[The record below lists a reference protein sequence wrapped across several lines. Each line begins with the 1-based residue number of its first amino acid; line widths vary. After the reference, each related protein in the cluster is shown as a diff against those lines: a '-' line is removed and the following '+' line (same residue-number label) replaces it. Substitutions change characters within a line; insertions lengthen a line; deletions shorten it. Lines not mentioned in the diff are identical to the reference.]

1 MSLGT
6 FCIFLFLHFARPK
19 SFVVAARIAD
29 QTFKSILIFCR
40 TCKLRWQREAKM
52 KIHNVWQQK
61 LCINFRSN
69 VDELE
74 NWKLELS
81 TYSRFIKV
89 KRLIRDV
96 SKLSPLRPI
105 SKSSFPFIYCFVVTQ
120 LRYRCDIHA
129 SRINKAPSLSSTFVI
144 ELELNSCTIN
154 TFVIWYSIDRS
165 STWHA
170 EATRNLF
177 LWASFSP
184 IFNKFLFY
192 LDRFEFISF
201 PPLDVFTFNGETE
214 VKPVHIGKEVTVGE
228 SVRKKMEELTH
239 SMVPLS
245 FNINDVRQHTNVK
258 IKINKCWVSEL

>member
-1 MSLGT
+1 MQ
-6 FCIFLFLHFARPK
+6 
-19 SFVVAARIAD
+19 IAM
-29 QTFKSILIFCR
+29 
-40 TCKLRWQREAKM
+40 RWQREAKM

-105 SKSSFPFIYCFVVTQ
+105 SKSSIPFIYCFVVTQ

-177 LWASFSP
+177 YEFPFHQSSIKSYFTSKDS
-184 IFNKFLFY
+184 NLFG
-192 LDRFEFISF
+192 EFITF

-258 IKINKCWVSEL
+258 MKINKCWVSEL